1 MHVSGPLPMHWQN
14 KPPVTTKNMEPNP
27 KSEAVRKRQLAQ
39 IHIAKSDLG
48 LDDDTYRA
56 MLMDVSGVD
65 SAAKLTAKGRRD
77 VLERFISK
85 GWKNK
90 RQRGKPVN
98 VSEEKAPLISKI
110 GALLAD
116 MKLPWA
122 YAISILKQKKIEVKR
137 LEWCTTK
144 QLHGIVVAL
153 LKRQEKLQKQVTCAN
168 SQTELNA

>member
-1 MHVSGPLPMHWQN
+1 M
-14 KPPVTTKNMEPNP
+14 KPNISTD
-27 KSEAVRKRQLAQ
+27 AIRKRQLAQ

-56 MLMDVSGVD
+56 LLMDVAGVD
-65 SAAKLTAKGRRD
+65 SAAKLNAKQRAA
-77 VLERFISK
+77 VLERFESK

-90 RQRGKPVN
+90 KQRGKPTN
-98 VSEEKAPLISKI
+98 VSAEKAPLIRKI

-116 MKLPWA
+116 MGLPWE
-122 YAISILKQKKIEVKR
+122 YAKAILEQKKIYTQR

-153 LKRQEKLQKQVTCAN
+153 IKHKEKLQKQATCAK
-168 SQTELNA
+168 SQTEQNA

>member
-1 MHVSGPLPMHWQN
+1 MS
-14 KPPVTTKNMEPNP
+14 PNT
-27 KSEAVRKRQLAQ
+27 STDAIRKRQLAQ

-56 MLMDVSGVD
+56 LLMDVAGVD
-65 SAAKLTAKGRRD
+65 SAAKLNAKQRAA
-77 VLERFISK
+77 VLERFESK

-90 RQRGKPVN
+90 KQRGKPTN
-98 VSEEKAPLISKI
+98 VSAEKAPLIRKI

-116 MKLPWA
+116 MGLPWE
-122 YAISILKQKKIEVKR
+122 YAKAILEQKKIYTQR

-153 LKRQEKLQKQVTCAN
+153 IKHKEKLQKQATCAK
-168 SQTELNA
+168 SQTEQNA